1 MRVGFRCQPRQSL
14 IDGVWEHIILLSVNT
29 TVQTDTVRFTTRGQV
44 VIPPRF
50 RKLCHIEDGTRAIGG
65 PARTDWLRRHE

>member
-1 MRVGFRCQPRQSL
+1 
-14 IDGVWEHIILLSVNT
+14 VNT